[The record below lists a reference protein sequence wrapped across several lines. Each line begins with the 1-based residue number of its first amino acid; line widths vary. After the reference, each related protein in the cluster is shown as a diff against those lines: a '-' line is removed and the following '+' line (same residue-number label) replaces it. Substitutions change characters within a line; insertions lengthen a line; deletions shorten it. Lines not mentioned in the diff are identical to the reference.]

1 MDGPCYNCP
10 ERRVGCH
17 SGCERYQAWRQGYDA
32 EQEAKRREKQQR
44 VGVEDIMIRK
54 ALQSKRKWRHS

>member
-17 SGCERYQAWRQGYDA
+17 SGCERYQAWRKGYDA
-32 EQEAKRREKQQR
+32 EQEVKRREKQQR
-44 VGVEDIMIRK
+44 VGVEDIMIKK

>member
-1 MDGPCYNCP
+1 MDGPCYNCA

-17 SGCERYQAWRQGYDA
+17 AGCERYQAWRQGYDA
-32 EQEAKRREKQQR
+32 EQEVKRREKQQR

-54 ALQSKRKWRHS
+54 ALMSKRKWRHS